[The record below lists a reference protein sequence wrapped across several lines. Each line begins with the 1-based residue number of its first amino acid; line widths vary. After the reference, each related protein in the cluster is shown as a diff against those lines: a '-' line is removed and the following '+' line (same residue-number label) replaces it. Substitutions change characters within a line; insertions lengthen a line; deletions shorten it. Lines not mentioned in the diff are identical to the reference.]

1 MSKRTAEAI
10 SSPDGGPAK
19 RVSQGS
25 CIAVINVGGPS
36 RGTRFRPLSLDV
48 PKPLIPIAG
57 KPMIEHAIVACK
69 GIPNLKSVFLL
80 GFYEE
85 REFSIFTSR
94 ISAEIG
100 CPVRYLKEPKGL
112 GSAGGLHAFR
122 DTLLEDNPSYVVVI
136 NGDVCSSFPLE
147 GADPSDAFRSGTR
160 RQACPVERTVG
171 HHDAAPEP

>member
-1 MSKRTAEAI
+1 
-10 SSPDGGPAK
+10 
-19 RVSQGS
+19 
-25 CIAVINVGGPS
+25 
-36 RGTRFRPLSLDV
+36 
-48 PKPLIPIAG
+48 
-57 KPMIEHAIVACK
+57 MIEHAIVACK

-85 REFSIFTSR
+85 REFTIFTSR

-122 DTLLEDNPSYVVVI
+122 DTLVEDSPSYVIVI

-147 GADPSDAFRSGTR
+147 GAGAFDAIRGGTR
-160 RQACPVERTVG
+160 RQNHSVG
-171 HHDAAPEP
+171 PTITT